1 MGFVGII
8 LFCVFIIAII
18 SFIYTVIAK
27 KVDEKEKNGNAN
39 ISDAFLLLLVGMT
52 SVPFILVLVG
62 SIFTL
67 ILEGV

>member
-8 LFCVFIIAII
+8 LFCLTIIAII
-18 SFIYTVIAK
+18 AYIYSLIAK
-27 KVDEKEKNGNAN
+27 KVDEKENDGNAN

-52 SVPFILVLVG
+52 SVPFILVFVG
-62 SIFTL
+62 SIFVL